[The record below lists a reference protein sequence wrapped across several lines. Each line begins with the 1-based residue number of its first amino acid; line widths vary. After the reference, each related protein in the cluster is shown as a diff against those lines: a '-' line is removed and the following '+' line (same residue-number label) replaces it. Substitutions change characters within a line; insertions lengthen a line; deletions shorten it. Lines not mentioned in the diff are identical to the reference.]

1 MYKTIAYSNRKIVS
15 GIRELGVMPE
25 IRIPKNIFQMFGYLP
40 NFFIFVSLWN
50 TLLIQSIDQLVDDLE
65 NKDCSN
71 QQQLKKIRPDADL
84 VHNDGFYLFNI
95 QVHRVMILIEFEDDG
110 EATIVWCG
118 SHDEYETTFKNNK
131 STIRKWLNNQGLI
144 N

>member
-95 QVHRVMILIEFEDDG
+95 QVHRVMILN
-110 EATIVWCG
+110 
-118 SHDEYETTFKNNK
+118 YK

>member
-1 MYKTIAYSNRKIVS
+1 VANSFVLQNRQLSLAANRKVS
-15 GIRELGVMPE
+15 CLSSVFQ
-25 IRIPKNIFQMFGYLP
+25 KIFCKCSDIYRTFL
-40 NFFIFVSLWN
+40 SLYRYGN
-50 TLLIQSIDQLVDDLE
+50 TLLIQAIDQLVDDLE

-71 QQQLKKIRPDADL
+71 QQQLKNIRPDADL
-84 VHNDGFYLFNI
+84 VHNDGFYIFNI
-95 QVHRVMILIEFEDDG
+95 QVHRVMILIEFEYDG

-131 STIRKWLNNQGLI
+131 STIKKWLNNQGLI

>member
-1 MYKTIAYSNRKIVS
+1 MTIRKIVS

-25 IRIPKNIFQMFGYLP
+25 IRIQKNIFQMFGYLP
-40 NFFIFVSLWN
+40 NFSSLYRYGN

>member
-1 MYKTIAYSNRKIVS
+1 MEITGKSKLEKLSRKNR
-15 GIRELGVMPE
+15 G
-25 IRIPKNIFQMFGYLP
+25 
-40 NFFIFVSLWN
+40 N
-50 TLLIQSIDQLVDDLE
+50 TLLIQAIDQLVDDLE

-84 VHNDGFYLFNI
+84 VHSDGFYIFNI

-118 SHDEYETTFKNNK
+118 NHDEYETTFKNNK
-131 STIRKWLNNQGLI
+131 GTIKKWLNNQGLI

>member
-1 MYKTIAYSNRKIVS
+1 MYKTIAESIRKIVS
-15 GIRELGVMPE
+15 GIRVLGVMPE

-40 NFFIFVSLWN
+40 NFSSLYRYGN

>member
-1 MYKTIAYSNRKIVS
+1 MSCLRYVFQKI
-15 GIRELGVMPE
+15 
-25 IRIPKNIFQMFGYLP
+25 
-40 NFFIFVSLWN
+40 FFKCSDIYRTFLSLYCYGN

-95 QVHRVMILIEFEDDG
+95 QVHRVMIL
-110 EATIVWCG
+110 
-118 SHDEYETTFKNNK
+118 NNK

>member
-1 MYKTIAYSNRKIVS
+1 MYKTIAESIRKIVS
-15 GIRELGVMPE
+15 GIRVLGVMPE

-40 NFFIFVSLWN
+40 NFSSLYRYGN

-95 QVHRVMILIEFEDDG
+95 QVHRVMIL
-110 EATIVWCG
+110 
-118 SHDEYETTFKNNK
+118 NNK

>member
-1 MYKTIAYSNRKIVS
+1 MLD
-15 GIRELGVMPE
+15 IRV
-25 IRIPKNIFQMFGYLP
+25 PKNILQMFGYLP
-40 NFFIFVSLWN
+40 NFSSLYRYGN

-65 NKDCSN
+65 NKDCTN
-71 QQQLKKIRPDADL
+71 QQQLKNIRPDADL

-95 QVHRVMILIEFEDDG
+95 QVHRVMIL
-110 EATIVWCG
+110 
-118 SHDEYETTFKNNK
+118 NNK